1 MTERRMFMNQA
12 SNERIFYMAGPNGE
26 TYRVPESRLEAF
38 NEMMKKHE
46 QMQSTKE
53 ESRVEDKTDN
63 T

>member
-1 MTERRMFMNQA
+1 MNQA